1 MTMQFDSS
9 SVGGALV
16 SCIRSTFLRL
26 FKAST
31 VSSAV
36 WISSPTFDVE
46 KVGLFL
52 LCQHSLDQVPVDV
65 GKAEVEALEAVGEAL
80 VIDT

>member
-52 LCQHSLDQVPVDV
+52 LCQHSLDQVSMNV
-65 GKAEVEALEAVGEAL
+65 GEAEVAALETVGEAL
-80 VIDT
+80 VIDA